1 MKTGRLSDGPNRVDD
16 ENRQTPRRL
25 SVLVDSIVA
34 EMQPSWGFE
43 IQQGAR
49 V

>member
-1 MKTGRLSDGPNRVDD
+1 MKTGRLSDGPSRKDD

-25 SVLVDSIVA
+25 AVLVVSIVA
-34 EMQPSWGFE
+34 EMPTSWGFE
-43 IQQGAR
+43 IQQAAR